1 MPYIERERQSLA
13 FFLRVFAVGLLLVGG
28 WAASSAP
35 QAWGQEV
42 DRKVKSKVS
51 PEYPDL
57 ARRMNITGVVRVQV
71 TVAPN
76 GTVKNAKLVGGHP
89 LLANA
94 AMEAVKK
101 WHFEV
106 GPQESTGIVEFRFD
120 PSQQ

>member
-1 MPYIERERQSLA
+1 MRYIERERQSLA